1 MLDQDGLTRKQRRE
15 QARAQRK
22 ALEAAERESSARR
35 KRLKLGGV
43 SLAGLAIAVVA
54 VLIAA
59 GGGGASPRVSGAGA
73 GASLQVTQAPWAPEY
88 SGLATRL
95 AALKLPG
102 QSDGGYHIHAMLRVY
117 VNGKQIPVPANVG
130 IDPNATSLAPLHTHD
145 TSGIVHI
152 ESTEQY
158 PFTLGQFFTIW
169 GVKLTSSQLGGYVA
183 GNGKA
188 LSVYANGELVH
199 NPVGYV
205 MNAHDD
211 IVVGY
216 GRPGS
221 FPTSFQYEWPGSGL

>member
-22 ALEAAERESSARR
+22 ALEAAEREGSARR

-43 SLAGLAIAVVA
+43 SLAGLAIAAVG

-59 GGGGASPRVSGAGA
+59 GGGGASPRVGGT
-73 GASLQVTQAPWAPEY
+73 GASAGLQVTQAPWAPEY
-88 SGLATRL
+88 GGLATRL
-95 AALKLPG
+95 AALKLPA
-102 QSDGGYHIHAMLRVY
+102 QSDSGYHVHAMLRVY
-117 VNGKQIPVPANVG
+117 VNGKQVPVPANVG

-169 GVKLTSSQLGGYVA
+169 GVKFTSTQLGGYVA

-199 NPVGYV
+199 NRVGYV
-205 MNAHDD
+205 MKAHDD

-221 FPTSFQYEWPGSGL
+221 FPTSFQYEWAGTGL

>member
-43 SLAGLAIAVVA
+43 SLAGLAIAAVA

-59 GGGGASPRVSGAGA
+59 GGGGASQRVSGTSASAG
-73 GASLQVTQAPWAPEY
+73 LQVTQAPWAPEY

-117 VNGKQIPVPANVG
+117 VEGKQIPVPANVG

-169 GVKLTSSQLGGYVA
+169 GVKFTSSQLGGYVA

-221 FPTSFQYEWPGSGL
+221 FPTSFQYEWAGSGL